1 MQKQSK
7 KVRAP
12 KCENK
17 PISVSF
23 NSPRRKKRQYSRV
36 EWPWSSLCLPLVT
49 SSCIAPPVQLPLQL
63 TTFRGEAL
71 KSHASS
77 GLMKSVQS
85 ESRFHTA
92 SGGRCFDA
100 FFHARALLS
109 RRFWWWWRNNV
120 EVSFFSFPQ

>member
-36 EWPWSSLCLPLVT
+36 EWPWSSLWMPLVT
-49 SSCIAPPVQLPLQL
+49 SSCIAPPVQLPLQV
-63 TTFRGEAL
+63 TPFRGEAL

-92 SGGRCFDA
+92 SGGHCFDA
-100 FFHARALLS
+100 LHHARALLS
-109 RRFWWWWRNNV
+109 RWFWWWWRTHV
-120 EVSFFSFPQ
+120 KISLFSFPQ